1 MPESRGFSSDSARVS
16 ANPETGHQGSTVE
29 PEDRNKTNE
38 AELARCREEVERA
51 KAHLLAA
58 EAPDAWITA
67 TDDDAALEAA
77 LASNNYPIETEAARQ
92 LLMPLDIDTR
102 RQLVDRVV
110 NSYLDHRSVAAQE
123 PKPVRAPLPLLKR
136 KWLTLPLTAVA
147 ASLLTLFYINMGNSG
162 SGSDSIQGIVSAS
175 ASTRAGST
183 QEAEGALRLRGGEW
197 FTLDCK
203 SQNQA
208 IRVVSVRA
216 FPTTPT
222 KDKTARWLGA
232 ETLETTDQGARLH
245 VHAELPPGPW
255 RVSCEVQS
263 PTSGNVTS
271 MSPAALIILE

>member
-1 MPESRGFSSDSARVS
+1 M
-16 ANPETGHQGSTVE
+16 E
-29 PEDRNKTNE
+29 PEDRNKTHE

-51 KAHLLAA
+51 QAHLIAA

-92 LLMPLDIDTR
+92 LLIPLDIDTR
-102 RQLVDRVV
+102 RQLIDRVV
-110 NSYLDHRSVAAQE
+110 NSYLENRSVAAQE
-123 PKPVRAPLPLLKR
+123 PKSVQAPLPLPLLKR

-162 SGSDSIQGIVSAS
+162 AGSGSIQGIVSAS
-175 ASTRAGST
+175 AGTRTGST
-183 QEAEGALRLRGGEW
+183 QKAGGALRLRGGEW

-216 FPTTPT
+216 FPTTQA

-263 PTSGNVTS
+263 PTSGDVTS